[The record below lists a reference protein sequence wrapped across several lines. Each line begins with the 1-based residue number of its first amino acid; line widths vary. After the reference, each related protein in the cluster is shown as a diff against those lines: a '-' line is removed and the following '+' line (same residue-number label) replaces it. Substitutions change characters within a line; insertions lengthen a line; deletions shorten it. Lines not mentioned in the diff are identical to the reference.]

1 MVRLLIAFCLLV
13 PSLSFAQPAGVIQ
26 DEKNFTLKQRYW
38 AMKSKAETYQEYKV
52 IKEYVLDGVWKTALD
67 SVKEQTFLVGHAHQA
82 ISKLETDLQE
92 AKRTLAMEREAAT
105 QITYDSTHI
114 SVLGIHFKKSVFI
127 IFITAI
133 VSLLIFIGSVMVT
146 KIKLLQATRKEK
158 IVIADMISQEF
169 EEFKRK
175 AMDKQI
181 KLAREL
187 QNERN
192 KLADLKQSLTH
203 R

>member
-13 PSLSFAQPAGVIQ
+13 PALSFAQPAGVIQ

-52 IKEYVLDGVWKTALD
+52 IKEYVLDGVWRTAMD
-67 SVKEQTFLVGHAHQA
+67 SVKEQKLLVGQGHQA

-92 AKRTLAMEREAAT
+92 AKRTLAMERKAAT

-114 SVLGIHFKKSVFI
+114 SVLGIHLKKSVFI

-133 VSLLIFIGSVMVT
+133 LSLLIFVGSVMVT
-146 KIKLLQATRKEK
+146 KIKLLQATTKEK
-158 IVIADMISQEF
+158 IVIADMISREF

-203 R
+203 